1 MFKLQDNFPASLKQK
16 KKQVKIKFL
25 NKYGTTE
32 RKHLKLPLTAK
43 EIYAQWKFSD
53 QLARMKMLNLA
64 YTTAK

>member
-1 MFKLQDNFPASLKQK
+1 MFKLQANIPASLKQK
-16 KKQVKIKFL
+16 KQQVKIKFL

-32 RKHLKLPLTAK
+32 RKRLKLPLTAK

-64 YTTAK
+64 YATAK